1 MKTSVKSYSGL
12 DPERCESTAFA
23 LPSTLVEML
32 DEMENLHEM
41 PEGMDASPEYI
52 ANLMTSRQKAMIQ
65 GAFGKY
71 APKGYEKAK
80 DTAFEELEEAA
91 SERGWKVTAEE
102 QLACHV
108 SIIQRLTDLEKW
120 KKEQRKVR
128 AGSIWEPFYRVV
140 GRQNGKSITKRF
152 YTSLDR
158 ANTEKVNGEWKNAQV
173 YELPPIATEEIDLGL
188 KAKHKKLASLGAVRG
203 YQGNHEEAQYAFKHP
218 DGTVVD
224 LLRVQ
229 YRSEGELHNELTK
242 RQNGVG
248 MEQHMKML
256 KASHPD
262 REYFAPVMRS
272 EPNKAMQSIA
282 RRLGAKV
289 KGGAHSIVQQL
300 VGRDDIIPSYR
311 TIWRKNRWL
320 VLVAWQRDPK
330 LAKSSFEVVNDRVQ
344 PSSGEDAMTVSEFDY
359 SLFTDYSDLK
369 IEDGEEIRYDYEDD
383 ESYMVGMN
391 RDSVPEGI
399 DMNQFAEDDDERELL
414 MFLTFFGELDVIH
427 LSHLDGSMARE
438 ALIGLEVSP
447 GKWKGGIKG
456 CRYLIKHTLPFLIDG
471 QKDPVELAKLEKS
484 LEWQKTVQ
492 LPKFERMLKT
502 RLMLQ
507 EFHRDEDETTST
519 PDRSRRAVPEV
530 IEGASE
536 LPLNRIQIHE
546 PVTTEVEQIVP
557 AQTLFRPTLANLQNG
572 TVGVCKLADGTYATR
587 FTKSSRKPYVTPKTA
602 SPALTRTLE
611 RIIGGCFRSAV
622 AL

>member
-1 MKTSVKSYSGL
+1 
-12 DPERCESTAFA
+12 
-23 LPSTLVEML
+23 ML

-80 DTAFEELEEAA
+80 DAAFEELEEAA

-158 ANTEKVNGEWKNAQV
+158 ANTEKVNGKWKDAQI
-173 YELPPIATEEIDLGL
+173 YELPPFVPQTADAKALGVEDRPGL
-188 KAKHKKLASLGAVRG
+188 ARLCSTGGAGKH
-203 YQGNHEEAQYAFKHP
+203 QDAQYAFKCP

-224 LLRVQ
+224 LCRLQ
-229 YRSEGELHNELTK
+229 YRENDKLHNETTK
-242 RQNGVG
+242 RKAG
-248 MEQHMKML
+248 MPLELHVKSL
-256 KASHPD
+256 KEAHPT
-262 REYFAPVMRS
+262 REYFSPVMRS
-272 EPNKAMQSIA
+272 EPNAAMQSIA
-282 RRLGAKV
+282 KRLGLKV

-330 LAKSSFEVVNDRVQ
+330 IAKSSFEVVNDRVQ

-438 ALIGLEVSP
+438 ALIGVEIAP
-447 GKWKGGIKG
+447 DNWKGGIKG
-456 CRYLIKHTLPFLIDG
+456 CYQEIRETSAYILETEDG
-471 QKDPVELAKLEKS
+471 DEFIRFSEELAVLK
-484 LEWQKTVQ
+484 EWR
-492 LPKFERMLKT
+492 LPKFKRMLKT

-507 EFHRDEDETTST
+507 EFHRNDDETTST

-536 LPLNRIQIHE
+536 LPLNQIQIHE

-572 TVGVCKLADGTYATR
+572 TVGVCKLNDGTYATR

-611 RIIGGCFRSAV
+611 RIIGGCFGSAV